1 MDTPP
6 LRLHPRT
13 CIASNKPLVEHIVS
27 PCRGSQAS
35 LVANLRA
42 HEYADFVSFLLL
54 QINFL
59 GRELCSSPPSESV
72 PSTYPIKVPRAFP
85 RPYPGLGSDLGDPPP
100 GGGSSPRFVRAA
112 QRRPRG
118 GRTPPPPRFLRI

>member
-1 MDTPP
+1 V
-6 LRLHPRT
+6 
-13 CIASNKPLVEHIVS
+13 N

-59 GRELCSSPPSESV
+59 GRESFRPRRV
-72 PSTYPIKVPRAFP
+72 STYPINVPRSFP
-85 RPYPGLGSDLGDPPP
+85 RHYPGLVKP
-100 GGGSSPRFVRAA
+100 GAA
-112 QRRPRG
+112 RELQFKSHFKGESFCFFGNSRV
-118 GRTPPPPRFLRI
+118 L